1 MASSSGLG
9 DGRFALRFVLA
20 RQLVSALAATVAL
33 VGPSFGATPESTKSD
48 VERLVAA
55 AAQAEVRGD
64 ISQSFALLHDAIR
77 IDPENQP
84 AHWQLGQVKVDK
96 QWVTVEEA
104 QRRAAADPL
113 QAEYRERRAAAG

>member
-33 VGPSFGATPESTKSD
+33 GGPSFGATPESTKSD

-55 AAQAEVRGD
+55 AAQAEAARR
-64 ISQSFALLHDAIR
+64 R
-77 IDPENQP
+77 IE
-84 AHWQLGQVKVDK
+84 AKL
-96 QWVTVEEA
+96 EA
-104 QRRAAADPL
+104 QEKRIRMTL
-113 QAEYRERRAAAG
+113 KSICTGC